1 MASWLLQQKLNEP
14 SPKAQEN
21 APEKEDTD
29 DTDDTGLDSVLHTET
44 PMGCVITHKL

>member
-29 DTDDTGLDSVLHTET
+29 DTGLDSVLHTET
-44 PMGCVITHKL
+44 PMGCMITHKL